1 MEKRKLRDHKRLQK
15 TLAGTEISFSKGV
28 RLKPPLSEVVRS
40 KNRTQT
46 TKLIQVAD
54 RHYVCFLW
62 RDGPVRM
69 KSAFYGWLLHERSQG
84 KLTAVASLH
93 YHPSHKPAH
102 LVTPCGKPEG
112 VDYQSLGINCHELM
126 LDGAEYDP
134 RDEHDRTKLIERF
147 CSATGIEIV
156 SGESYD
162 APASQSLDLRPLQS

>member
-1 MEKRKLRDHKRLQK
+1 LEKRKLRDHKRLQK

-112 VDYQSLGINCHELM
+112 VDYQSLGTSCHELM